1 MKSYSQAIKIL
12 LKNKIA
18 FKSEYI
24 DSSKSFNR
32 VSAENIHT
40 KTFHP
45 SANNSSFDG
54 FAINYMDTKNLSSKK
69 GKFFKILGTIA
80 AGDKIKFRK
89 IKKFQTCQ
97 IMTGGLI
104 PKNFNAVLPIEKIIF
119 FPNKKKTKV
128 YFY

>member
-54 FAINYMDTKNLSSKK
+54 FAINYMDTKNLS
-69 GKFFKILGTIA
+69 
-80 AGDKIKFRK
+80 
-89 IKKFQTCQ
+89 
-97 IMTGGLI
+97 
-104 PKNFNAVLPIEKIIF
+104 
-119 FPNKKKTKV
+119 
-128 YFY
+128 